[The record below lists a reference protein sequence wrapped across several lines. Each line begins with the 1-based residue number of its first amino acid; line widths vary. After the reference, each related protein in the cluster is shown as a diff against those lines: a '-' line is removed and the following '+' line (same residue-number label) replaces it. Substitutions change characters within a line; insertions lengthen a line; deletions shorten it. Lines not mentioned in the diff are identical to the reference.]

1 MIPDSAKDV
10 LKVLVRE
17 DGLSSRKIS
26 EKINMP
32 DRTVRYALNILK
44 SKDLV
49 KMRIVLGDTRK
60 KIYILNREA
69 MEDL

>member
-1 MIPDSAKDV
+1 
-10 LKVLVRE
+10 
-17 DGLSSRKIS
+17 
-26 EKINMP
+26 MP